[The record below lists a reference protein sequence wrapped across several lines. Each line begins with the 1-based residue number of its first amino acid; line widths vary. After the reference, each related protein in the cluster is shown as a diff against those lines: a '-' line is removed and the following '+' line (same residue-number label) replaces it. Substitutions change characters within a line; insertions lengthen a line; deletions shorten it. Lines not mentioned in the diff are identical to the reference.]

1 MNEYRVA
8 TDEEAAAR
16 GLNPDL
22 CVLVGPGGFCCYLG
36 EPEDRTWYRD
46 ARPAVDEL
54 NRLHEE
60 LDKLRS
66 ALLRVRVHTAH
77 NPAAN
82 NVLLA
87 ALLAHIA
94 QIADD
99 AIKPKKEEKSEQVER
114 QD

>member
-8 TDEEAAAR
+8 TDGEKAE
-16 GLNPDL
+16 LEMNPDL

-60 LDKLRS
+60 LDKLRA
-66 ALLRVRVHTAH
+66 ALLNVRVHAAH
-77 NPAAN
+77 HPAAN

-87 ALLAHIA
+87 CLITHIA

-99 AIKPKKEEKSEQVER
+99 ALKTKKEEKSEQVEG
-114 QD
+114 